1 MSMSIFKLRD
11 LFRKMSNMKIEL
23 SKRLQAVADM
33 ITPGNI
39 TADIGTDHAYI
50 PIYLIENNI
59 VPKAFAMDIN
69 VGPLNI
75 AAAHVDSYGFNDKIT
90 LRLSDGLNA
99 LGENEAE
106 TVVIAGMGGALEI
119 KILSSN
125 MKVVNNLREL
135 ILQPQ
140 SEFKKFREFL
150 INEGFFIQD
159 ENMVL
164 DEGKFYPMLKVL
176 PPSANKKNENWSD
189 TELYYGKYLLESKN
203 EVLKEFI
210 LKELSVKKEIL
221 NRLNSDDSKRHANR
235 IEELIDEINTCTEG
249 LKFYEM

>member
-1 MSMSIFKLRD
+1 
-11 LFRKMSNMKIEL
+11 MKIEL

-33 ITPGNI
+33 ITAGNI

-69 VGPLNI
+69 KGPLDI
-75 AAAHVDSYGFNDKIT
+75 AAAHVDSYGFNDRIT

-106 TVVIAGMGGALEI
+106 SVVIAGMGGALEI

-125 MKVVNNLREL
+125 MNVVNSLKEL
-135 ILQPQ
+135 VLQPQ
-140 SEFKKFREFL
+140 SELKKFREFL
-150 INEGFFIQD
+150 INEGFYIED

-164 DEGKFYPMLKVL
+164 DEGKYYPMIKVI
-176 PPSANKKNENWSD
+176 PPSADRKNDNWSD
-189 TELYYGKYLLESKN
+189 VELYYGKYLLESKN
-203 EVLKEFI
+203 KTLKEFI
-210 LKELSVKKEIL
+210 LKELSVKEEIL
-221 NRLNSDDSKRHANR
+221 NKLRNDDSIRHHDR
-235 IEELIDEINTCTEG
+235 IEELKEEINICRKG
-249 LKFYEM
+249 LEFYEV

>member
-1 MSMSIFKLRD
+1 
-11 LFRKMSNMKIEL
+11 MKIEL

-33 ITPGNI
+33 ITAGNVV
-39 TADIGTDHAYI
+39 ADIGTDHAYI

-69 VGPLNI
+69 KGPLDI
-75 AAAHVDSYGFNDKIT
+75 AAAHVDSYGFNDRIT

-99 LGENEAE
+99 LDKNEAE
-106 TVVIAGMGGALEI
+106 SVVIAGMGGALEI

-125 MKVVNNLREL
+125 MDVVNSLKEL

-140 SEFKKFREFL
+140 SELKKFREFL
-150 INEGFFIQD
+150 IKEGFYIED

-164 DEGKFYPMLKVL
+164 DEGKYYPMMKVL
-176 PPSANKKNENWSD
+176 PPSANMKNNKWSD
-189 TELYYGKYLLESKN
+189 VELCYGRYLLKSKN
-203 EVLKEFI
+203 KVLKEFI
-210 LKELSVKKEIL
+210 SKELSVKEEIL
-221 NRLNSDDSKRHANR
+221 NKLQSEDSLRYSKR
-235 IEELIDEINTCTEG
+235 IEELKCEINTCMEG

>member
-1 MSMSIFKLRD
+1 
-11 LFRKMSNMKIEL
+11 MKIEL

-33 ITPGNI
+33 VTAGNI

-69 VGPLNI
+69 KGPLDI
-75 AAAHVDSYGFNDKIT
+75 AAAHVDSYGFNDRIT

-125 MKVVNNLREL
+125 MNVVNSLKEL

-140 SEFKKFREFL
+140 SELKKFREFL
-150 INEGFFIQD
+150 IEEGFYIED

-164 DEGKFYPMLKVL
+164 DEGKYYPMLKVL
-176 PPSANKKNENWSD
+176 PPSAKLKNPKWSD
-189 TELYYGKYLLESKN
+189 AELCYGKYLLESGN

-210 LKELSVKKEIL
+210 LKELSVKEDIL
-221 NRLNSDDSKRHANR
+221 IKLQNDDSLRHSKR
-235 IEELIDEINTCTEG
+235 IEELKCEINICRKG
-249 LKFYEM
+249 LEFYEM

>member
-1 MSMSIFKLRD
+1 
-11 LFRKMSNMKIEL
+11 MKIEL

-33 ITPGNI
+33 VTAGNI

-59 VPKAFAMDIN
+59 APKAFAMDVN
-69 VGPLNI
+69 KGPLDK
-75 AAAHVDSYGFNDKIT
+75 AKEHVDAYGYSHKIT

-99 LGENEAE
+99 LNEGEAD

-125 MKVVNNLREL
+125 MNIVNSLEEL

-140 SEFKKFREFL
+140 SELKKFREYL
-150 INEGFFIQD
+150 LEEGFYIKE

-164 DEGKFYPMLKVL
+164 DDGKYYPMMKVL
-176 PPSANKKNENWSD
+176 PPSKGVKMDKWNEV
-189 TELYYGKYLLESKN
+189 ELYYGKHLLESKN

-210 LKELSVKKEIL
+210 LKEISVKEDIL
-221 NRLNSDDSKRHANR
+221 NKLQGNDKNKYSSR
-235 IEELIDEINTCTEG
+235 IEELKMELQLCREG
-249 LKFYEM
+249 LEFYEV